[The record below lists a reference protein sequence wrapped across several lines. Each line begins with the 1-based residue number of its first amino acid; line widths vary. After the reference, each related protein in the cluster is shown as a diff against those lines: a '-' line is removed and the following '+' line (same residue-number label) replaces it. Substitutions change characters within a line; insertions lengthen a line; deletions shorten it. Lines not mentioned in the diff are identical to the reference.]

1 MYIGTL
7 PPASNRAGLVIVR
20 EVVDD
25 DTDAPIDLSQCAIT
39 VEVRNQ
45 RNSRVELSATTD
57 NSKVAVTDTGVFQA
71 SFTASEMRNL
81 CAGTYDIGCTV
92 KNGSEEPYQF
102 FIGSIP
108 VLDGIVS

>member
-1 MYIGTL
+1 MYIGTF
-7 PPASNRAGLVIVR
+7 PPASNRAGLAIVR

-25 DTDAPIDLSQCAIT
+25 DTDEPIDLSQCSIT

-45 RNSRVELSATTD
+45 RDRRIELSATTA
-57 NSKVAVTDTGVFQA
+57 NGKVAVADTGIFQA
-71 SFTASEMRNL
+71 TFSAAEMRKL